1 MEKAGAALPELMIPG
16 SIGLTEKM
24 DSNSAKSTP
33 VVN

>member
-1 MEKAGAALPELMIPG
+1 MEKAGHVRRELTTQA